1 MKTLLMILLTSFCCP
16 PRIAVVEKWKIEKDS
31 NLYFEGRSNVSSF
44 SCGITEYLRPDT
56 LCFYREDLRQP
67 ILLVKG
73 GLTINVNRFDCHQQ
87 YMNKDLLKTL
97 KANECPELKIA
108 LQTIGNFSGAL
119 KNVKG
124 SVIITLAGITRTME
138 VDYTVQYIDQNNI
151 RLQGYRQ
158 VLFSDFGLTPP
169 RKLAGLVKVE
179 KQINVRFQLVLR
191 SLNSSP
197 LNP

>member
-1 MKTLLMILLTSFCCP
+1 MKALLLILLTSFCCP
-16 PRIAVVEKWKIEKDS
+16 PRTAVVEKWKIEKDS

-56 LCFYREDLRQP
+56 LCFYREELRQP
-67 ILLVKG
+67 VLSVKG
-73 GLTINVNRFDCHQQ
+73 GLTINVNRFDCQQ
-87 YMNKDLLKTL
+87 KYMNKDLLKTL

-119 KNVKG
+119 RNIKG
-124 SVIITLAGITRTME
+124 IVIITLAGVTRTME

-179 KQINVRFQLVLR
+179 EQINVRFRLALR
-191 SLNSSP
+191 LLN
-197 LNP
+197 NTIKN